1 MAWAVHLAR
10 RMPSVSPSVDGAVI
24 DHVVDRAWL
33 ARGWLRLRW
42 IAVVGAAGVVAAALG
57 SGHVPPEAG
66 PALWGGVLGLAVFNA
81 LLWTRPAATLAATR
95 GLGAQ
100 ILGDAALLAW
110 LLHHAG
116 GLSNPFAPFFVFH
129 AAAAGVLL
137 PRGAA
142 ARASTLLAGI
152 VGTLAALEAT
162 GTWPPGPLLEVTAI
176 PSGAT
181 LAARGGALALTVLAS
196 GLLVS
201 ALVAAL
207 RRERT
212 QVATERE
219 QLQRVV
225 DCMADAVLFVTPD
238 GQIRLRNAAAAQL
251 WPADAGPEP
260 DLRQCHPPE
269 RWDALMALLA
279 RTEPLTVHPVLE
291 VRGRH
296 FEASWAH
303 VLEPGGASRGVV
315 MVARDI
321 TERVERQRSQMRE
334 ERMATVG
341 KLAAGL
347 AHELNNPLGAIS
359 LFSQHALSSL
369 AQRPDDPLV
378 EHLGTV
384 LRNADLCKGIVRDL
398 LAYARQRPPA
408 RSDVCV
414 ADLLADTERTLRP
427 RANAR
432 RIELRV
438 EVDAGVPETV
448 FGDPDQLRQVLVNLG
463 LNAIEAFGAGRA
475 GLVRL
480 AASSDAGG
488 VRFSVTDDGPGIE
501 PEEQA
506 RVFQAF
512 HTSKSEG
519 TGLGLTVAQDIVA
532 AHGGHIALD
541 SVLGVGSTFAFT
553 VSPPVRLLGGGSAQ

>member
-1 MAWAVHLAR
+1 M
-10 RMPSVSPSVDGAVI
+10 STVSPSVDAAVV

-33 ARGWLRLRW
+33 ARGWLHLRW
-42 IAVVGAAGVVAAALG
+42 IAVVGAAVVVAATLAT
-57 SGHVPPEAG
+57 GHVAPESWA
-66 PALWGGVLGLAVFNA
+66 PLWGGVVALGLFNA
-81 LLWTRPAATLAATR
+81 LLWTRPAAALAATR
-95 GLGAQ
+95 GLTAQ
-100 ILGDAALLAW
+100 VLGDALLLAW
-110 LLHHAG
+110 LVHHAG
-116 GLSNPFAPFFVFH
+116 GVTNPFAPFFVFH

-137 PRGAA
+137 PRAAA
-142 ARASTLLAGI
+142 ARASGMLASIVGVLAG
-152 VGTLAALEAT
+152 LEAT
-162 GTWPPGPLLEVTAI
+162 ELWPAWPVLDPALGVATPT
-176 PSGAT
+176 PSDAT

-212 QVATERE
+212 RVASERE

-238 GQIRLRNAAAAQL
+238 GEIRLRNAAATQL
-251 WPADAGPEP
+251 WPADAGPNP

-269 RWDALMALLA
+269 RWDALMALLS
-279 RTEPLTVHPVLE
+279 RTEPLNVHPVLE

-369 AQRPDDPLV
+369 SHRPDDPLV

-398 LAYARQRPPA
+398 LAYARQRPPTRA
-408 RSDVCV
+408 DVSV

-432 RIELRV
+432 KIDLQVEL
-438 EVDAGVPETV
+438 DPGVSETV
-448 FGDPDQLRQVLVNLG
+448 FGDADQLRQVLVNLG
-463 LNAIEAFGAGRA
+463 LNALEAYAPGRS
-475 GLVRL
+475 GQVRL
-480 AASSDAGG
+480 TASPDADG
-488 VRFSVTDDGPGIE
+488 VRFSVTDDGPGID
-501 PEEQA
+501 PEEQS
-506 RVFQAF
+506 RIFQAF

-532 AHGGHIALD
+532 AHGGHLSLH

-553 VSPPVRLLGGGSAQ
+553 VSPPVRLLAGRSVQ

>member
-1 MAWAVHLAR
+1 MSSHA
-10 RMPSVSPSVDGAVI
+10 PSVDGAVV

-42 IAVVGAAGVVAAALG
+42 VAVVCAAGIVAAALATD
-57 SGHVPPEAG
+57 HVVPEAA
-66 PALWGGVLGLAVFNA
+66 PPLWGGVLGLALFNA
-81 LLWTRPAATLAATR
+81 LLWTRPAAALTATR
-95 GLGAQ
+95 GLVAQ
-100 ILGDAALLAW
+100 ILGDALLLAW

-137 PRGAA
+137 PRAAA
-142 ARASTLLAGI
+142 ARAAALLASL
-152 VGTLAALEAT
+152 VTALAALEAT
-162 GTWPPGPLLEVTAI
+162 RLWPLWPLLDPAAGAELTP
-176 PSGAT
+176 PSDAT
-181 LAARGGALALTVLAS
+181 LAARGAALALTVLAS

-212 QVATERE
+212 RVASERE

-260 DLRQCHPPE
+260 NLRQCHPPE

-279 RTEPLTVHPVLE
+279 RTEPLDVHPVLE

-303 VLEPGGASRGVV
+303 VLEPGGVSRGVV
-315 MVARDI
+315 MIARDI

-341 KLAAGL
+341 KLAASL
-347 AHELNNPLGAIS
+347 AHELNNPLGAIA

-369 AQRPDDPLV
+369 AHRPDDPLV
-378 EHLGTV
+378 DHLGTV

-398 LAYARQRPPA
+398 LAYARQRPPTRA
-408 RSDVCV
+408 EVSV

-432 RIELRV
+432 EVELRV
-438 EVDAGVPETV
+438 ELDRGAPATL
-448 FGDPDQLRQVLVNLG
+448 FGDADQLRQVLVNLG
-463 LNAIEAFGAGRA
+463 LNALEAFAMGRS
-475 GLVRL
+475 GQVRL
-480 AASSDAGG
+480 AATPDGEG
-488 VRFSVTDDGPGIE
+488 VRFSVSDDGPGID
-501 PEEQA
+501 PEEQT
-506 RVFQAF
+506 RIFQAF

-532 AHGGHIALD
+532 AHGGHIVLD
-541 SVLGVGSTFAFT
+541 SVLGVGSTFAFS
-553 VSPPVRLLGGGSAQ
+553 VAPPVRLLGGGAGGAR